1 MIKESDLNEKQ
12 IIFCKEYLVS
22 MNATES
28 AIKAGYSKKTAY
40 SQGCRLLKDVRIKTF
55 IDEQLYERAS
65 KLDIT
70 PNRILEE
77 LGHIAFFDI
86 SNIYDGISLKEIDS
100 LPENITRAISGI
112 KSRMEKSEGE
122 NVAEIVEIKSNDKLK
137 ALEMLMKHLGMFT
150 EKIVADVTT
159 QNTNTIIQVIE
170 DKQE

>member
-1 MIKESDLNEKQ
+1 M
-12 IIFCKEYLVS
+12 
-22 MNATES
+22 
-28 AIKAGYSKKTAY
+28 
-40 SQGCRLLKDVRIKTF
+40 
-55 IDEQLYERAS
+55 
-65 KLDIT
+65 
-70 PNRILEE
+70 
-77 LGHIAFFDI
+77 
-86 SNIYDGISLKEIDS
+86 KEIDS